1 MYCFCLLQTLG
12 GAKKMVV
19 PKGLYIY
26 GGVGKRPIQNRQDAR
41 QLYESIAEIT
51 WSARK
56 RI

>member
-26 GGVGKRPIQNRQDAR
+26 GGVGKRPIQNRQDTR